1 MFQSFEIFSIKRL
14 KILRIFAEWIFF
26 MQEDNYRHRG
36 MRQNLV
42 QVLKDKG
49 ITDDA
54 VLDAIGMVPRHVF
67 LDSSFVEFAYQDK
80 AFPIG
85 SGQTISQP
93 FTVAMQSQLMNITK
107 GLKVLEIG
115 TGSGYQACILAQ
127 MGAKVFTIERQKNL
141 YIKTKPLLAEFP
153 YHIKT
158 FFGDGNKGLP
168 TFAPFD
174 RIIITAA
181 APEIPQSLINQL
193 KTGGIMII
201 PLNEED
207 DATKQ
212 RMLRLTKQ
220 ADGTMLREEFGEC
233 RFVPML
239 RGTDFSL

>member
-1 MFQSFEIFSIKRL
+1 
-14 KILRIFAEWIFF
+14 
-26 MQEDNYRHRG
+26 MQEDSYRHKG

-49 ITDDA
+49 ITDTN
-54 VLDAIGMVPRHVF
+54 VLDAIGTVPRHAF
-67 LDSSFVEFAYQDK
+67 LESMFVEFAYQDK

-93 FTVAMQSQLMNITK
+93 FTVAMQSQLLQVTR
-107 GLKVLEIG
+107 GTKVLEIG
-115 TGSGYQACILAQ
+115 TGSGYQACILGQ
-127 MGAKVFTIERQKNL
+127 MGAKVFTIERQRNL
-141 YIKTKPLLAEFP
+141 YLKTKPFLEEFP

-158 FFGDGNKGLP
+158 FLGDGNKGLP

-174 RIIITAA
+174 RILITAA
-181 APEIPQSLINQL
+181 APEIPQDLVNQL
-193 KTGGIMII
+193 KTGGIMVI
-201 PLNEED
+201 PLNDEA

-220 ADGTMLREEFGEC
+220 SDGTMLREEFGDC

-239 RGTDFSL
+239 KNIGND

>member
-1 MFQSFEIFSIKRL
+1 
-14 KILRIFAEWIFF
+14 
-26 MQEDNYRHRG
+26 MQEDSYRHKG

-49 ITDDA
+49 ITDIA
-54 VLDAIGMVPRHVF
+54 VLNAIGTVPRHAF
-67 LDSSFVEFAYQDK
+67 LESTFVEFAYQDK

-93 FTVAMQSQLMNITK
+93 FTVAMQSQLLQVTK
-107 GLKVLEIG
+107 GIKVLEIG
-115 TGSGYQACILAQ
+115 TGSGYQACILGQ
-127 MGAKVFTIERQKNL
+127 MGARVFTIERQRNL
-141 YIKTKPLLAEFP
+141 YLKTKPFLEEFP

-158 FFGDGNKGLP
+158 FLGDGNKGLP

-174 RIIITAA
+174 RILITAA
-181 APEIPQSLINQL
+181 APEIPQNLVNQL
-193 KTGGIMII
+193 KTGGIMVI
-201 PLNEED
+201 PLNDET

-220 ADGTMLREEFGEC
+220 PDGTMLREEFGDC

-239 RGTDFSL
+239 KNIGND